1 MLFSSLDLEY
11 GADSP
16 WHGIW
21 VFITGLF
28 IYGLKTVLRNYFKT
42 ALRNLLRIIVDN
54 IDTALERVKE
64 RGGQVLNGPMEVP
77 GGDRVAQ
84 CLDPQGADFGLHE
97 RKK

>member
-21 VFITGLF
+21 VFITGVF

-42 ALRNLLRIIVDN
+42 ALRNLLRHPGYSFIN
-54 IDTALERVKE
+54 IGRSHGWPHVLPPNLSVRGFRV
-64 RGGQVLNGPMEVP
+64 QL
-77 GGDRVAQ
+77 
-84 CLDPQGADFGLHE
+84 
-97 RKK
+97 